1 MVELSKSGA
10 EVARAR
16 DEILRELRKTGPARV
31 QPQELIR
38 QVAGDHDR
46 DPYRAA
52 MMSLLASGV
61 IERAENWTVRLS
73 PNANLS

>member
-16 DEILRELRKTGPARV
+16 DEILRALRKSGQARV

-73 PNANLS
+73 SSTKLS